1 MNLEQLLQQ
10 AKEKRQNLLESIKT
24 AASVE
29 ELDKI
34 ELDIRKVDHEIKDL
48 EKQIQERDSDG
59 GIDPAARS
67 YSSSEN
73 PERRTLN
80 PLATFSTSQ
89 VQNRDSEDDIFGTLE
104 YRQAFRNYVVN
115 GTPIPEEYKNA
126 EERSD
131 ALTVVGDV
139 GAVIPTTIMNKVIE
153 DLTVEGK
160 IINRITQTTFQGG
173 VKIPL
178 SDINPTATW
187 LTSDIPHHWTLAY
200 SAALHS

>member
-1 MNLEQLLQQ
+1 M
-10 AKEKRQNLLESIKT
+10 
-24 AASVE
+24 
-29 ELDKI
+29 
-34 ELDIRKVDHEIKDL
+34 
-48 EKQIQERDSDG
+48 
-59 GIDPAARS
+59 
-67 YSSSEN
+67 
-73 PERRTLN
+73 
-80 PLATFSTSQ
+80 ATFSTSQ
-89 VQNRDSEDDIFGTLE
+89 VQNRDGEDDIFGTLE

-115 GTPIPEEYKNA
+115 GTPIPEEYKKA

-173 VKIPL
+173 VNIPL

-187 LTSDIPHHWTLAY
+187 LASEESTVSDEQKAAMKASISFSYHVLEAKVAIGLLTSTVTLSVFEATVGKTT
-200 SAALHS
+200 

>member
-10 AKEKRQNLLESIKT
+10 AKEKRQNLLDSIET

-29 ELDKI
+29 ELNKI
-34 ELDIRKVDHEIKDL
+34 ELDIRKADHKIKDL
-48 EKQIQERDSDG
+48 ERQIQERDKNGD

-67 YSSSEN
+67 YSPDEN
-73 PERRTLN
+73 PERRGLN

-89 VQNRDSEDDIFGTLE
+89 VQTRDSEDDVFGTLE

-173 VKIPL
+173 DQMNKKQL
-178 SDINPTATW
+178 
-187 LTSDIPHHWTLAY
+187 
-200 SAALHS
+200 